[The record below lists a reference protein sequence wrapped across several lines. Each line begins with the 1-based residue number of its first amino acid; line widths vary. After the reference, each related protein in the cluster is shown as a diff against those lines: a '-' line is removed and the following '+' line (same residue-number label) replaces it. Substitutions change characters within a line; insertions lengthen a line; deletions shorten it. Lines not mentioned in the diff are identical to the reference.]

1 MIAEHITNL
10 ETNPTKEAV
19 EEARRFWDIYEQ
31 WEPVDQMD
39 CSVVCSIMC
48 KIRDY
53 FSLLRYCR
61 RNLVTLIFK
70 VGGKQCDRGWY
81 VTCCRMFVTR
91 ALCTMVKRTT
101 GLVGVPVI
109 PNARAVL
116 TELYDKTLE
125 NVKVT
130 L

>member
-1 MIAEHITNL
+1 MN
-10 ETNPTKEAV
+10 
-19 EEARRFWDIYEQ
+19 
-31 WEPVDQMD
+31 
-39 CSVVCSIMC
+39 
-48 KIRDY
+48 
-53 FSLLRYCR
+53 
-61 RNLVTLIFK
+61 
-70 VGGKQCDRGWY
+70 VGEMQCAMGWFM
-81 VTCCRMFVTR
+81 TCCRMFVTR

-130 L
+130 PWLLFSHCIEDPSRYRVQKER